1 MLQQEYLYVLI
12 FILGGSGMVLVA
24 MLASWALR
32 PSKPS
37 KAKLTPYECGELP
50 AQADSYF
57 QFNIRY
63 YLFAL
68 LFVVFDVEV
77 VFFIPLVKVFNSI
90 PVVAFVEITFF
101 TIVLVFGLVYAWKK
115 GALEWE

>member
-1 MLQQEYLYVLI
+1 MGENYFYVLI
-12 FILGGSGMVLVA
+12 FIIGGAAMVLVGMA
-24 MLASWALR
+24 ASWALR

-37 KAKLTPYECGELP
+37 AAKLTPYECGELP

-77 VFFIPLVKVFNSI
+77 VFFLPLVKVFNNW
-90 PVVAFVEITFF
+90 PAVVFVELTFF
-101 TIVLVFGLVYAWKK
+101 TAILGIGLFFAWKK

>member
-1 MLQQEYLYVLI
+1 MAQDYLYVLV
-12 FILGGSGMVLVA
+12 FLVGGTALVLA
-24 MLASWALR
+24 TMMLSWALR
-32 PSKPS
+32 PHRPS
-37 KAKLTPYECGELP
+37 AAKMTPYECGELP

-77 VFFIPLVKVFNSI
+77 VLFIPLVRVFQDFAL
-90 PVVAFVEITFF
+90 VAFVELTFF
-101 TIVLVFGLVYAWKK
+101 IAVLSIGLYYTWKK
-115 GALEWE
+115 GALQWE

>member
-1 MLQQEYLYVLI
+1 MAQDYVYVLI
-12 FILGGSGMVLVA
+12 FLIGGAALVLA
-24 MLASWALR
+24 TMMLSWALR
-32 PSKPS
+32 PHRPS
-37 KAKLTPYECGELP
+37 KAKGTPYECGELP

-77 VFFIPLVKVFNSI
+77 VLFIPLVKVYQDFAL
-90 PVVAFVEITFF
+90 VAFVELTFF
-101 TIVLVFGLVYAWKK
+101 IAVLSIGLYYAWKK
-115 GALEWE
+115 GVLQWE

>member
-1 MLQQEYLYVLI
+1 MTNNYLYVLV
-12 FILGGSGMVLVA
+12 FILGGTAMVLVG
-24 MLASWALR
+24 MVTSWALR
-32 PSKPS
+32 PSRPS

-50 AQADSYF
+50 AQSDSYF

-68 LFVVFDVEV
+68 LFVIFDVEV
-77 VFFIPLVKVFNSI
+77 ILFIPLVKVFSSI
-90 PVVAFVEITFF
+90 PAVAFFELTLFSVILG
-101 TIVLVFGLVYAWKK
+101 VALMVAWKK

>member
-1 MLQQEYLYVLI
+1 MVL
-12 FILGGSGMVLVA
+12 SGMVT
-24 MLASWALR
+24 SWALR
-32 PSKPS
+32 PSRPS
-37 KAKLTPYECGELP
+37 KAKLTPYECGESP

-68 LFVVFDVEV
+68 LFVIFDVEV
-77 VFFIPLVKVFNSI
+77 VFFIPLVKVFDHW
-90 PVVAFVEITFF
+90 PAVAFVEITFF
-101 TIVLVFGLVYAWKK
+101 SAVLGIGLFYAWKK